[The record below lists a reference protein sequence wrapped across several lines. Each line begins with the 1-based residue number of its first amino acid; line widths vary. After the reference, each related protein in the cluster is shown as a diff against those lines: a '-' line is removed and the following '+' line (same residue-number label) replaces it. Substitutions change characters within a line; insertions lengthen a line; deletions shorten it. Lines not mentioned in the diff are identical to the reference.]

1 MKIEK
6 VRELHGDEF
15 EQKITES
22 RTQLF
27 KLRIQ
32 KAIGQEANPMK
43 VRGLRRDVARMKT
56 VQAELAR
63 TKK

>member
-15 EQKITES
+15 GQKITEV

-43 VRGLRRDVARMKT
+43 VRNLRKDVARMKT

-63 TKK
+63 KKE